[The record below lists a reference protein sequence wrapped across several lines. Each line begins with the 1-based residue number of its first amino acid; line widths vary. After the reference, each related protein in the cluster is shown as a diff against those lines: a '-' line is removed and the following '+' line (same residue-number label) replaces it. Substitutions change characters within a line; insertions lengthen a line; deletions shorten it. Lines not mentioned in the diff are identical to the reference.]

1 MRAFLY
7 ADSLEKKIF
16 ALLIGTRDKKSDKK
30 TAGNEFSAYADIF
43 LIFVVIF
50 AQQQAISVDTY
61 TQAYALEKREW
72 DGKCKQHLVQIPVCA
87 ALVHSTYS
95 CEHYLCATSGD
106 QIRPPAPP
114 PLSTKT
120 NIYKM
125 QASEVAN
132 EAAKENKG
140 VGGGPKEDGA
150 RQTVPPT
157 TSVLGAQPPSHL
169 PLTALF
175 VNTFWIMQTPPTQTC
190 LAHTHTPQH
199 SHWGLH
205 SNELLPISLPPE
217 PQLRL
222 KSNTRRWRFYR
233 FQMCHLSS
241 LSRLFPCSICKC
253 LA

>member
-169 PLTALF
+169 LSPPCSLTLSGLCRLHQHKHA
-175 VNTFWIMQTPPTQTC
+175 W
-190 LAHTHTPQH
+190 HTHTHRNIPTGDCIQTSFFPSH
-199 SHWGLH
+199 SH
-205 SNELLPISLPPE
+205 
-217 PQLRL
+217 
-222 KSNTRRWRFYR
+222 
-233 FQMCHLSS
+233 LS
-241 LSRLFPCSICKC
+241 PN
-253 LA
+253 